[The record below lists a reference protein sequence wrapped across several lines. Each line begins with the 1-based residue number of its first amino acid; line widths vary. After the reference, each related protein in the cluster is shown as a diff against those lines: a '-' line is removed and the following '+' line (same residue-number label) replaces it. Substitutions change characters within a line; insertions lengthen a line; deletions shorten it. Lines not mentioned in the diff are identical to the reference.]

1 MPIPSL
7 GGSQE
12 KSVLHRN
19 SYVFRAS
26 FIFLVIDKTTPPKNS
41 FVPLDNKSTT
51 KQIFYFTLLY
61 FYNNNMVIKLILA
74 VVITALEIQIAA
86 EIGGSDIIT
95 IL

>member
-1 MPIPSL
+1 LGALKKKVFYTEILMFFVPHLFSL
-7 GGSQE
+7 
-12 KSVLHRN
+12 LLIRP
-19 SYVFRAS
+19 R
-26 FIFLVIDKTTPPKNS
+26 PPKNS

-95 IL
+95 ISQINR